1 MVASKTTRR
10 YSPMRELEINLVLN
24 FRVPEDGLTVNG
36 ILLGLEEQTPMILNT
51 LLASIFKALEERTIH
66 KLRSEHPGRYVL
78 NGHQP
83 NARKLITHFGVFRY
97 RMVQMIDRQKEQ
109 TLIPLAKELSLV
121 PYRQYQAE
129 ALESGVGLAIHLS
142 FAQASSEVRR
152 IRGQGPSKSTTYRW
166 FREIAHTQG
175 RWPPMKDVPYR
186 FLMVDGTKVHLQGPG
201 GKDLGHK
208 EMRWALASVGPGCP
222 FKPVGFWVDTRWD
235 RIRHELENRL
245 NYGKLEVL
253 FSDGGPGIEE
263 NLLAE
268 GMRLQRC
275 LWHGKRDFP
284 FLMYADGLK
293 KAEQQPFKSLF
304 GEIPVFD
311 LTRDRL
317 EKIDPADYQTILEL
331 VQQTQRGFEQLLK
344 ALDPDKY
351 PAARTYIRN
360 LYQHTMTFLDYWVQN
375 KQWIP
380 LNTNAIESAFS
391 RITNR
396 IKRIGRRWS
405 DRGLLHWLMLALRKI
420 FKPELWT
427 QLWNQY
433 LNINRKIQ
441 LTGCKAKYA
450 WI

>member
-1 MVASKTTRR
+1 MRTT
-10 YSPMRELEINLVLN
+10 VW
-24 FRVPEDGLTVNG
+24 V
-36 ILLGLEEQTPMILNT
+36 
-51 LLASIFKALEERTIH
+51 
-66 KLRSEHPGRYVL
+66 
-78 NGHQP
+78 
-83 NARKLITHFGVFRY
+83 RKLITHFGVFRY

-201 GKDLGHK
+201 GKDLGYK

-222 FKPVGFWVDTRWD
+222 FKPVGFWVDTGWD
-235 RIRHELENRL
+235 RIRHDLENWL

-304 GEIPVFD
+304 GQIPVFD
-311 LTRDRL
+311 LTKERL
-317 EKIDPADYQTILEL
+317 EKIYPADQETIQQLG
-331 VQQTQRGFEQLLK
+331 QQTRQGFEQLLE
-344 ALDPDKY
+344 ALDPNKY
-351 PAARTYIRN
+351 PKARTYLSN
-360 LYQHTMTFLDYWVQN
+360 LYQHTKTFLDYWVQN

-405 DRGLLHWLMLALRKI
+405 DRGLLHWLMLALRKV

-433 LNINRKIQ
+433 LNINRKMK
-441 LTGCKAKYA
+441 LTECKAKYA